1 MGRIDAPYRL
11 SRRRLL
17 RGVAGTVALA
27 PALSLWRPAAV
38 GAGGGATASPI
49 PGGSPGGPGIV
60 FHAYGPGPDNL
71 NADPST
77 VTDFTGTVGLAYLNG
92 MVTRTN
98 LRTGEVRQLPFV
110 ESDMRFMAGQVRG
123 TDGTVRQAAFAL
135 I

>member
-1 MGRIDAPYRL
+1 MKTIAAAGL
-11 SRRRLL
+11 VSRRRLL
-17 RGVAGTVALA
+17 RGAAGTIVLA

-38 GAGGGATASPI
+38 RAGGAATASPI

-60 FHAYGPGPDNL
+60 FHAYGPGLSDL

-77 VTDFTGTVGLAYLNG
+77 VTDFRGTVGLAYLNG
-92 MVTRTN
+92 LVTRTN

-123 TDGTVRQAAFAL
+123 TDGTIRQGAFAF